1 MLAPNVS
8 SFQSLLIVLVNMI
21 LPVSIVTYCFA
32 KIFIKIRKASCN
44 LKNSNNKTTF
54 QMNNQQASEIINLYS
69 NTENNS
75 KFISTVQC
83 PERKFNTTC
92 SHKKSL
98 NSIQREIKITRMF
111 ALIFLVFLFGYLPYG
126 NCHTVYYFFNKTR
139 LARKAVA

>member
-8 SFQSLLIVLVNMI
+8 SFQNLLIVLVNMI
-21 LPVSIVTYCFA
+21 LPCSIVTYSCIR
-32 KIFIKIRKASCN
+32 IFIRIRKASYN
-44 LKNSNNKTTF
+44 LKNSNYKTTF
-54 QMNNQQASEIINLYS
+54 HMNNQQASEIINLYS

-75 KFISTVQC
+75 KLIATVQC
-83 PERKFNTTC
+83 SERTLNTKK

-126 NCHTVYYFFNKTR
+126 NRKFNFC
-139 LARKAVA
+139 LYIF